1 MVIKWLFG
9 VLKAHFPIL
18 NLMPNFKQSR
28 QYYVSIVCNALH
40 NFICINNQGD
50 ELFNTW
56 EEVQVQGSSTES
68 QANGNTRASSSN
80 ATQRHVLEMSDKA
93 KRLMNQF
100 RDDITNLIW
109 TDYVARG
116 H

>member
-1 MVIKWLFG
+1 M
-9 VLKAHFPIL
+9 LKARFPIL

-28 QYYVSIVCNALH
+28 LCYMSIVCYTLH
-40 NFICINNQGD
+40 NFIHINNRGD

-56 EEVQVQGSSTES
+56 EKVQVQGSSVES
-68 QANGNTRASSSN
+68 QVNGDTKAFSSN
-80 ATQRHVLEMSDKA
+80 ATQRHVLEVLDEA

-100 RDDITNLIW
+100 RDDITDLIW
-109 TDYVARG
+109 ADCVTRG